1 MSDGAARIAWAR
13 ARMPVLAAVAADAT
27 ALADRR
33 IAISLPLDPTTAV
46 LALTL
51 RDAGAQVAVHAPA
64 AETDDAVADALAH
77 AGVAVFARSDA
88 TAPAA
93 AVALLDGLL
102 DTRPDLLVDDG
113 AHALR
118 RVHDVRR
125 DVLATLRGGSEQTTS
140 GVRPL
145 RALADAGELAIP
157 VLAVDDARTKRIA
170 DNGHGTGQS
179 CVAAVL
185 DVSGILLGGKAV
197 AVAGYGP
204 VGRSV
209 ARHAAALGARV
220 TVSEIDP
227 HRALEAL
234 LDGHAVAPLARAA
247 PSADLLFSATG
258 IARTVPLGVLRA
270 LPDGALV
277 AVAGGVAGEVE
288 VDALRAAADGPPQPL
303 ARDLDAYRLDGR
315 RLLLVADGE
324 CVNVAAAEGNPIEAM
339 DCSLALQALAL
350 AHLAG
355 DGATLAPGLHPLP
368 TELDAHVARL
378 RLAAAG
384 AELEPRSAT
393 ERMARDWR

>member
-1 MSDGAARIAWAR
+1 VSDGAARIAWAR
-13 ARMPVLAAVAADAT
+13 ARMPVLAAVAPGLSR
-27 ALADRR
+27 LAGRR
-33 IAISLPLDPTTAV
+33 IAISLPLDPTTAA

-64 AETDDAVADALAH
+64 AETDEDVAAALADSGVACFARADA
-77 AGVAVFARSDA
+77 
-88 TAPAA
+88 TTPEA

-102 DTRPDLLVDDG
+102 DSRPELLVDDG
-113 AHALR
+113 AHLLR
-118 RVHDVRR
+118 RVHAERR

-145 RALADAGELAIP
+145 RAMSAAGELAIP
-157 VLAVDDARTKRIA
+157 ILAVDDARTKRIA

-179 CVAAVL
+179 CVAAIV
-185 DVSGILLGGKAV
+185 DASGILLAGKQV

-204 VGRSV
+204 VGRGV

-220 TVSEIDP
+220 TVSELDP

-234 LDGHAVAPLARAA
+234 HDGHAVAPLARAA
-247 PSADLLFSATG
+247 RAADLLISATG
-258 IARTVPLGVLRA
+258 VAATVPLPVLRA

-277 AVAGGVAGEVE
+277 AVAGGVAGEVD
-288 VDALRAAADGPPQPL
+288 VAGLRAAADGPPQPL
-303 ARDLDAYRLDGR
+303 ARDLAAHRLDGR
-315 RLLLVADGE
+315 RVVLVADGE

-355 DGATLAPGLHPLP
+355 DGAGLAPGLHPLP
-368 TELDAHVARL
+368 HALDERVARL

-384 AELEPRSAT
+384 AELD
-393 ERMARDWR
+393 ER